1 MLGAMYAVRT
11 AIKNGYKAVEICYDY
26 QGIEAWV
33 TGAWRSKNELTQKYS
48 AFMRKWGQD
57 IKIIFT
63 KVAAHT
69 NIKYNELADKT
80 AKRGLTEGNGV
91 PEIKLFENM
100 TLYNEE

>member
-1 MLGAMYAVRT
+1 
-11 AIKNGYKAVEICYDY
+11 
-26 QGIEAWV
+26 
-33 TGAWRSKNELTQKYS
+33 
-48 AFMRKWGQD
+48 MRKWGQD